1 MSVGHK
7 VHFYP
12 NKHRINLSACSF
24 SSPACSSCVFSE
36 AMEAAVLELV
46 TEEDS
51 EEERQ
56 RKERIPQKKA
66 DIARCWSKYCLDLL
80 VFSKEKCLEEMK
92 EDTENGASCQIDGQE
107 GQTESSSGSGET
119 NKQTNKQTIHSLII
133 G

>member
-1 MSVGHK
+1 M
-7 VHFYP
+7 
-12 NKHRINLSACSF
+12 
-24 SSPACSSCVFSE
+24 
-36 AMEAAVLELV
+36 LELV

-92 EDTENGASCQIDGQE
+92 EDTENGASCQTDGQE

-119 NKQTNKQTIHSLII
+119 NKQTNKPFTV
-133 G
+133 